1 MKHAL
6 VTGSSRGI
14 GLAIAR
20 KLLDASPARTTVE
33 SGKST
38 ASGTSNTFGTP
49 PPHPPLPARPHPP
62 PQPDP
67 APHYRVTG
75 TRRTAVF
82 PVELEQHSHFHG
94 LTVDLADQAGM
105 EAVLKPLMT
114 SDRPYILINNAGIIE
129 DADFGVDDDR
139 WLAVWDRIL
148 TVNLRSSSLLSKWFV
163 NAHLDSGTEG
173 IIINIAS
180 RAAYRGDTQEYAAYA
195 ASKGGMAAFTKSMA
209 RDFSR
214 KGIVAYTVAPGFIE
228 TDMARDSVNIYGEA
242 TLTQGS
248 AFDKITQPEEVAR
261 LVAFLAGGG
270 VKHMSGSTFHIN
282 GGSYMV

>member
-1 MKHAL
+1 MTHAL
-6 VTGSSRGI
+6 ITGSSRGI

-20 KLLDASPARTTVE
+20 KLLDAAPTQAAFDAAETTAPDTSTPSDATRSAASTRNISSHSPQ
-33 SGKST
+33 
-38 ASGTSNTFGTP
+38 F
-49 PPHPPLPARPHPP
+49 
-62 PQPDP
+62 
-67 APHYRVTG
+67 RVTG
-75 TRRTAVF
+75 TRRTADF
-82 PVELEQHSHFHG
+82 PRDLTQHPHFSG
-94 LTVDLADQAGM
+94 ITVDLADQSAM
-105 EAVLKPLMT
+105 EAVLKPLMER
-114 SDRPYILINNAGIIE
+114 DRPDILINNAGIFE

-148 TVNLRSSSLLSKWFV
+148 TVNLRASSLLSKWFV
-163 NAHLDSGTEG
+163 NAHLDAGTEG
-173 IIINIAS
+173 IIVNIAS

-214 KGIVAYTVAPGFIE
+214 RGIVAYTVAPGFIE
-228 TDMARDSVNIYGEA
+228 TDMARDSVKIYGEA
-242 TLTQGS
+242 ALTQGS
-248 AFDKITQPEEVAR
+248 AFDQITQPEEVAN

>member
-20 KLLDASPARTTVE
+20 KLLDAAPAGTVNP
-33 SGKST
+33 SGTPT
-38 ASGTSNTFGTP
+38 ASFRSPSSHTP
-49 PPHPPLPARPHPP
+49 KF
-62 PQPDP
+62 
-67 APHYRVTG
+67 RVTG
-75 TRRTAVF
+75 TRRTADF
-82 PVELEQHSHFHG
+82 PDDLDQNPHFSG
-94 LTVDLADQAGM
+94 LTVDLADQAAM
-105 EAVLKPLMT
+105 EQVLRPLINR
-114 SDRPYILINNAGIIE
+114 DLPDVLVNNAGIFE

-163 NAHLDSGTEG
+163 NAHLAAGTEG

-214 KGIVAYTVAPGFIE
+214 RGIVAYTVAPGFIE
-228 TDMARDSVNIYGEA
+228 TDMARESVKIYGEA
-242 TLTQGS
+242 ALTQGS
-248 AFDKITQPEEVAR
+248 AFDKITQPEEVAN
-261 LVAFLAGGG
+261 LAAFLAGGG

>member
-14 GLAIAR
+14 GLAISR
-20 KLLDASPARTTVE
+20 KLLD
-33 SGKST
+33 T
-38 ASGTSNTFGTP
+38 APSGTADTSGTP
-49 PPHPPLPARPHPP
+49 STSTRTPSSHSPHF
-62 PQPDP
+62 
-67 APHYRVTG
+67 RVTG
-75 TRRTAVF
+75 TRRSADF
-82 PVELEQHSHFHG
+82 PVDLDQHPHFNG
-94 LTVDLADQAGM
+94 LTVDLADQSAM
-105 EAVLKPLMT
+105 EQVLRPLM
-114 SDRPYILINNAGIIE
+114 DRDLPDVLVNNAGIFE

-163 NAHLDSGTEG
+163 NAHLDAGTEG

-214 KGIVAYTVAPGFIE
+214 RGIVAYTVAPGFIE
-228 TDMARDSVNIYGEA
+228 TDMARDSVKIYGEA
-242 TLTQGS
+242 ALTQGS
-248 AFDKITQPEEVAR
+248 AFDQITQPEEVAN

>member
-20 KLLDASPARTTVE
+20 KLLDAPPSQ
-33 SGKST
+33 
-38 ASGTSNTFGTP
+38 TP
-49 PPHPPLPARPHPP
+49 HF
-62 PQPDP
+62 
-67 APHYRVTG
+67 RVTG
-75 TRRTAVF
+75 TRRTADF
-82 PVELEQHSHFHG
+82 PEDLDQHPHFSG
-94 LTVDLADQAGM
+94 NTVDLADQSAM
-105 EAVLKPLMT
+105 EAVLKPLMQ
-114 SDRPYILINNAGIIE
+114 SNRPDILINNAGIFE

-163 NAHLDSGTEG
+163 NAHLDAGTEG

-214 KGIVAYTVAPGFIE
+214 RGIVAYTVAPGFIE
-228 TDMARDSVNIYGEA
+228 TDMARESVKTYGEA
-242 TLTQGS
+242 ALTQGS
-248 AFDKITQPEEVAR
+248 AFDKITQPEEVAN

>member
-1 MKHAL
+1 MTHAL

-20 KLLDASPARTTVE
+20 KLLDAAPAQTTMKSGDASEPGAFGKAASTRTPSTHSPV
-33 SGKST
+33 
-38 ASGTSNTFGTP
+38 
-49 PPHPPLPARPHPP
+49 
-62 PQPDP
+62 
-67 APHYRVTG
+67 YRITG
-75 TRRTAVF
+75 TRRTADF
-82 PVELEQHSHFHG
+82 PDDLSRHPHFSG
-94 LTVDLADQAGM
+94 ITVDLADQSVMG
-105 EAVLKPLMT
+105 AVLKPLMQ
-114 SDRPYILINNAGIIE
+114 SDRPDILINNAGIFE

-148 TVNLRSSSLLSKWFV
+148 SVNLRASSLLSKWFV
-163 NAHLDSGTEG
+163 NAHLDAGTGG

-214 KGIVAYTVAPGFIE
+214 RGIVAYTVAPGFIE
-228 TDMARDSVNIYGEA
+228 TDMARDSVKIYGEA
-242 TLTQGS
+242 ALTQGS
-248 AFDKITQPEEVAR
+248 AFDKITQPEEVAN

>member
-20 KLLDASPARTTVE
+20 KLLDASPAQTTAATGE
-33 SGKST
+33 TAAPG
-38 ASGTSNTFGTP
+38 ASGMAASTRTP
-49 PPHPPLPARPHPP
+49 STHSPHF
-62 PQPDP
+62 
-67 APHYRVTG
+67 RVTG
-75 TRRTAVF
+75 TRRTADF
-82 PVELEQHSHFHG
+82 PAELDEHPNFNG
-94 LTVDLADQAGM
+94 LTVDLVDQPAM
-105 EAVLKPLMT
+105 EAVLRPLMGR
-114 SDRPYILINNAGIIE
+114 DLPDVLINNAGIFE

-139 WLAVWDRIL
+139 WLAVWDRIM

-163 NAHLDSGTEG
+163 NAHLDAGTEG

-214 KGIVAYTVAPGFIE
+214 RGIVAYTVAPGFIE
-228 TDMARDSVNIYGEA
+228 TDMARESVKIYGEA
-242 TLTQGS
+242 ALTQGS
-248 AFDKITQPEEVAR
+248 AFDRITQPEEVAN

>member
-1 MKHAL
+1 MTHAL

-20 KLLDASPARTTVE
+20 KLLDAPPAQTTM
-33 SGKST
+33 KSDNASKPDATGT
-38 ASGTSNTFGTP
+38 AASTRKISTHSTIF
-49 PPHPPLPARPHPP
+49 
-62 PQPDP
+62 
-67 APHYRVTG
+67 RVTG
-75 TRRTAVF
+75 TRRTADF
-82 PVELEQHSHFHG
+82 PEELMQHSHFSG
-94 LTVDLADQAGM
+94 LTVDLADQSGM
-105 EAVLKPLMT
+105 EAVLKPLMQ
-114 SDRPYILINNAGIIE
+114 SDRPDILINNAGIFE

-139 WLAVWDRIL
+139 WLAVWDQIL

-163 NAHLDSGTEG
+163 NAHLDAGTGG

-214 KGIVAYTVAPGFIE
+214 RGIVAYTVAPGFIE
-228 TDMARDSVNIYGEA
+228 TDMARDSVKTYGEA
-242 TLTQGS
+242 ALTQGS
-248 AFDKITQPEEVAR
+248 AFDKITQPEEVAN

>member
-14 GLAIAR
+14 GLAITR
-20 KLLDASPARTTVE
+20 KLLDTAPAGTSLSAKT
-33 SGKST
+33 SGSSDPPWKT
-38 ASGTSNTFGTP
+38 DPSGTPSASTRNPSSHTP
-49 PPHPPLPARPHPP
+49 SSTPNF
-62 PQPDP
+62 
-67 APHYRVTG
+67 RVTG

-82 PVELEQHSHFHG
+82 PDDLDQHPHFSG
-94 LTVDLADQAGM
+94 LTVDLAEQSAM
-105 EAVLKPLMT
+105 EQVLRPLMNC
-114 SDRPYILINNAGIIE
+114 DLPDVLINNAGIFE

-139 WLAVWDRIL
+139 WLSVWDRIL

-163 NAHLDSGTEG
+163 NLHLDAGTEG

-214 KGIVAYTVAPGFIE
+214 RGIVAYTVAPGFIE
-228 TDMARDSVNIYGEA
+228 TDMARESVKTYGEA
-242 TLTQGS
+242 ALTQGS
-248 AFDKITQPEEVAR
+248 AFDKITQPEEVAN
-261 LVAFLAGGG
+261 LVTFLAGGG